1 MDGTLW
7 ILLLFCLV
15 YSWLLFNLAALLAS
29 RFKRFSLRTLLIV
42 TALVATA
49 LAVIVASFGGE
60 EKAEVKTLEDIGFK

>member
-29 RFKRFSLRTLLIV
+29 LFKRFSLRTLFVAMTIASLLMGAAAM
-42 TALVATA
+42 ALRH
-49 LAVIVASFGGE
+49 
-60 EKAEVKTLEDIGFK
+60 